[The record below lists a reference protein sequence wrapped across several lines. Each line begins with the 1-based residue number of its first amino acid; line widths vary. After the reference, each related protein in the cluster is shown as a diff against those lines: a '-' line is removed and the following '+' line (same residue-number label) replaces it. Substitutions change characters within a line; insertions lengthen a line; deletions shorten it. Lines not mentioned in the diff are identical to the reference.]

1 MSIGQLNIKKIFSF
15 ESITLKRYTIFILF
29 LMLTQY
35 IPIESRAGVSWVKV
49 AMMAITPFVLAPYL
63 KITKAFVC
71 ALLYMVW
78 IFLTAYVLHPWN
90 FRASTVIYL
99 YMFVITYVAFYN
111 FVWVQKVFTLDYFI
125 KLVRNLMY
133 LLTIMFIIQQIFII
147 FGILYFPLI
156 NLCQILNRGI
166 GANSLTYEPST
177 FARVMGVLF
186 YAYIKCNEYQTG
198 NKLTIITLFTP
209 KYKWVT
215 IAFLWSMLTMGSGTA
230 FICLGVLSLYFMKGF
245 QFLYAIPIF
254 IAIYFTLNFFEIKQF
269 NRAVN
274 TVQAT
279 MTGDAHV
286 IAETDGSA
294 SERIAPVLN
303 TLSLDFK
310 KTETWIG
317 EGCDSALKY
326 QHTEKRIIS
335 IINDYGLIA
344 YIFSLI
350 FTFVCGIKTLSI
362 PTIMYF
368 TGLGG
373 ATANISYTWGILM
386 LFTCV
391 RYFSETYEISKKQ
404 NQSSTFK

>member
-1 MSIGQLNIKKIFSF
+1 MSIRQLNIKKIFSY

-125 KLVRNLMY
+125 KLVRNLIY
-133 LLTIMFIIQQIFII
+133 FLTIVLIIQQIFII

-186 YAYIKCNEYQTG
+186 YAYLKCNEYQIG
-198 NKLTIITLFTP
+198 NKLTIITLFSS
-209 KYKWVT
+209 KHKWVT
-215 IAFLWSMLTMGSGTA
+215 MGFLWSMLTMGSGTA

-254 IAIYFTLNFFEIKQF
+254 IAVYFTLSFFEIKQF
-269 NRAVN
+269 NRAVS
-274 TVQAT
+274 TAQAT
-279 MTGDAHV
+279 MTGYSHEV
-286 IAETDGSA
+286 AETDGSA
-294 SERIAPVLN
+294 STRIAPMLN
-303 TLSLDFK
+303 TLNMDLSEIK
-310 KTETWIG
+310 SWVG
-317 EGCDSALKY
+317 EGCDSSLHY
-326 QHTEKRIIS
+326 RHTDKRYIGG
-335 IINDYGLIA
+335 INDYGLIA
-344 YIFSLI
+344 YFLGLILLFS
-350 FTFVCGIKTLSI
+350 CAIKPLSLGTL
-362 PTIMYF
+362 MFF
-368 TGLGG
+368 TGIGG
-373 ATANISYTWGILM
+373 GMDNIPYAWGLLM
-386 LFTCV
+386 IMTCISF
-391 RYFSETYEISKKQ
+391 FSKDYIIQQCKTE
-404 NQSSTFK
+404 